1 MINTTMSSEAVCGR
15 KTVHEKCKWIFCRR
29 TYETY
34 AAARDRT
41 QYIVPRSDAS
51 CPRSF
56 SSHDGWR
63 ESCESCLTT
72 CCQPVSW
79 RMSGSETTTC
89 VTDDVCLFGSPLL
102 LCKKVFKKVSVV
114 LPLFCDFMHLFPP
127 KINVT
132 SLRCRR
138 RCA

>member
-1 MINTTMSSEAVCGR
+1 MSSEALCGR
-15 KTVHEKCKWIFCRR
+15 KTVSEKCKWIFCRR

-41 QYIVPRSDAS
+41 QYIVPRSDAF

-79 RMSGSETTTC
+79 RMSDSESTTC

-102 LCKKVFKKVSVV
+102 LCKKVFKKVSVI
-114 LPLFCDFMHLFPP
+114 PLFCHFMHLFPP
-127 KINVT
+127 KIDGT
-132 SLRCRR
+132 SRCRR
-138 RCA
+138 RFA